1 MISDHPFR
9 RIKRGRVWWCAF
21 ATETGLLKNWLTIP
35 IMTFSLHGEQRCKI
49 KNDVLVT
56 VCVCKEDITVECYR
70 QKTDQRKSRDC
81 MLISFILAGKQVLPN
96 EVYLAS

>member
-9 RIKRGRVWWCAF
+9 RIKRGRVWWCAL

-35 IMTFSLHGEQRCKI
+35 IMTFSLHGEQHCKI
-49 KNDVLVT
+49 KN
-56 VCVCKEDITVECYR
+56 DITVECYR
-70 QKTDQRKSRDC
+70 QKTDQGKSRDC
-81 MLISFILAGKQVLPN
+81 MLISFILAEKQVLPN